1 MYLFLAIFSLNSYA
15 ETTLNPGRFLNTNCA
30 CNIAEVESN
39 TVSPCDYTTGNV
51 TTVGTVSEFRAAISQ
66 ANSSGGNMTILIED
80 GTYEVATTSAYP
92 YITANN
98 LVIRSLSGN
107 RDAVILRG
115 NGMSETPNNETVNV
129 LFAVGNNITIADLT
143 LSLAANNA
151 IAVTGENL
159 FVHNV
164 KMENT
169 YEHFIKGNSVDGGAD
184 DGIVQCSLFQYTNTL
199 GPQWYIGGID
209 VHQGDN
215 WIVSDNVFKNIA
227 SPDAQLAQHAVNFWN
242 NSTNNTIERNK
253 IINCDR
259 GIGFGLGS
267 SPNTGGIIRN
277 NMIYN
282 DGTAPNDDVGI
293 GLESSPDTKVYNN
306 TIIINYPNAI
316 EYRFIATNNVDIT
329 NNLTNQNI
337 LSRNGGQAT
346 LISNVT
352 DAQINWFVDAP
363 AGDLRLIPNNPTVI
377 DQGVNLAD
385 IIMDI
390 YQTIRPQ
397 FNNHDIGAFELL
409 IDIIYSNGFEA
420 GG

>member
-1 MYLFLAIFSLNSYA
+1 MVMFSFSCSSDTILNSG
-15 ETTLNPGRFLNTNCA
+15 EFLNINCA

-39 TVSPCDYTTGNV
+39 TVSPCDYTIGNI
-51 TTVGTVSEFRAAISQ
+51 TTVGTASEFRAAISQ

-80 GTYEVATTSAYP
+80 GTYEVATTSSYP
-92 YITANN
+92 YITASN
-98 LVIRSLSGN
+98 LVIRSLRGN
-107 RDAVILRG
+107 RDAVILHG

-129 LFAVGNNITIADLT
+129 LYAVGNNITIADLT
-143 LSLAANNA
+143 LEMTANNA

-164 KMENT
+164 KMQNT
-169 YEHFIKGNSVDGGAD
+169 YEHFIKGNSVNGGAD
-184 DGIVQCSLFQYTNTL
+184 NGIVQCSLFQYTNTL

-227 SPDAQLAQHAVNFWN
+227 SPDSQLAQHAVNFWN
-242 NSTNNTIERNK
+242 NSSNNIIERNK

-293 GLESSPDTKVYNN
+293 GLESSPNTKVYNN
-306 TIIINYPNAI
+306 TVIIEYPNAI
-316 EYRFIATNNVDIT
+316 EYRFAATNNVEIT
-329 NNLTNQNI
+329 NNLTNQSI

-346 LISNVT
+346 LTSNIT
-352 DAQINWFVDAP
+352 NAQTNWFIDASI
-363 AGDLRLIPNNPTVI
+363 GDLRLSPNNPTVI
-377 DQGVNLAD
+377 DQGVNLVEVN
-385 IIMDI
+385 MDI
-390 YQTIRPQ
+390 YKTFRPQ
-397 FNNHDIGAFELL
+397 SNNHDIGAFEFT
-409 IDIIYSNGFEA
+409 IDIMFSNGFE
-420 GG
+420 

>member
-1 MYLFLAIFSLNSYA
+1 MFLFLATFSLSSFA
-15 ETTLNPGRFLNTNCA
+15 EIALNPSQFLNTNCA
-30 CNIAEVESN
+30 CNIAEVETN
-39 TVSPCDYTTGNV
+39 TVSPCDYTIGDV
-51 TTVGTVSEFRAAISQ
+51 TTVATVSEFRAAISQ

-80 GTYEVATTSAYP
+80 GVYEVATTSSYP
-92 YITANN
+92 YITASN

-107 RDAVILRG
+107 RDAVILQG
-115 NGMSETPNNETVNV
+115 NGMNETPNNETVNV
-129 LFAVGNNITIADLT
+129 IFAVGNNITIADLT
-143 LSLAANNA
+143 LRQAANNA

-184 DGIVQCSLFQYTNTL
+184 NGVVQCSLFQYTNFL

-215 WIVSDNVFKNIA
+215 WIVSDNIFKNIA
-227 SPDAQLAQHAVNFWN
+227 SPDAQLAQHAVSFWN

-259 GIGFGLGS
+259 GIGFGLGN

-282 DGTAPNDDVGI
+282 DGSAPNDDVGI

-306 TIIINYPNAI
+306 TVIIDYPNAI
-316 EYRFIATNNVDIT
+316 EYRFSATTNVEIT
-329 NNLTNQNI
+329 NNLSNQAI
-337 LSRNGGQAT
+337 VSRDAGQAMLT
-346 LISNVT
+346 SNIT
-352 DAQINWFVDAP
+352 NAQESWFLDAAS
-363 AGDLRLIPNNPTVI
+363 GDLRLNSSNPTVI
-377 DQGVNLAD
+377 NQGTNLID
-385 IIMDI
+385 VIVDI
-390 YQTIRPQ
+390 YQTPRPQ
-397 FNNHDIGAFELL
+397 SNTHDIGAYEFSNDL
-409 IDIIYSNGFEA
+409 IFSDGFDNN
-420 GG
+420 